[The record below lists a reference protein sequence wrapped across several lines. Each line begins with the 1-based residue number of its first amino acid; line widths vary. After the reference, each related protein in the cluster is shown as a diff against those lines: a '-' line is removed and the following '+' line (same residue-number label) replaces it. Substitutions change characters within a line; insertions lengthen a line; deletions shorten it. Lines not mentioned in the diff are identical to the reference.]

1 MTKGKKIGLVL
12 LVVVVVFLWAVWKY
26 YEWREA
32 TRDPIKLARQLVTGL
47 ERQTE
52 KPPFAQPK
60 VETPAVPVKTDNVYP
75 LPPDPGPE
83 GMKTLLGIDSNHNG
97 VRDDIERFIVQK
109 YGDSER
115 VREALFDYAR
125 TDSGYLT
132 ASTRSEA
139 IQVSQKVEDA
149 MACLIYVMGW
159 ERLLGGIEKWIQASR
174 ELEAF
179 SINTPERARASQKT
193 DELLA
198 WHGSDGRTKD
208 GSTCSFEPQSL
219 KN

>member
-1 MTKGKKIGLVL
+1 MNKRKKIGLALLVGVL
-12 LVVVVVFLWAVWKY
+12 LLAGWKY

-32 TRDPIKLARQLVTGL
+32 TRDPIKLARQLVANL

-52 KPPFAQPK
+52 KLPLAPPAA
-60 VETPAVPVKTDNVYP
+60 EMPADPVKTGNVYP

-97 VRDDIERFIVQK
+97 VRDDTERFIVQK

-125 TDSGYLT
+125 THQEWLSVTTKTDALK
-132 ASTRSEA
+132 AAE
-139 IQVSQKVEDA
+139 KLHDA
-149 MACLIYVMGW
+149 MDCVRFAMHG
-159 ERLLGGIEKWIQASR
+159 ELLPNGIDKWIQASR
-174 ELEAF
+174 EVELLKL
-179 SINTPERARASQKT
+179 NTPERARASQKT

-198 WHGSDGRTKD
+198 WHGSDSREAD
-208 GSTCSFEPQSL
+208 GSTCSFNPQAL